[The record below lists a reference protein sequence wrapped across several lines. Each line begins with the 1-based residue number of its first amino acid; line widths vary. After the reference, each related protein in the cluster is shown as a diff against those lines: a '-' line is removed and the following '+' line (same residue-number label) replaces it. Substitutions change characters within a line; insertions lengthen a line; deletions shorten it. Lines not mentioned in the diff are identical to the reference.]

1 MKKSMKSK
9 VKITEEEKREKIRAA
24 MIKKKDL
31 EKKTLKI
38 VEQLLEPGL
47 SESFLIDVSSS
58 LNQNFY
64 ADAVEERSLAGHC
77 GYPLCDN
84 PRPEFSHKGKYHISL
99 RDKKVYD
106 LEERRLFCSNTCF
119 TASNFYKSQLE
130 TSPLWLRDTE
140 TSQTVTVSIFSS
152 LANNGPAVTGAEM
165 EIGFSDEISRTQT
178 ENNLNTHQGL
188 PGSSLQQ
195 PEEANRKIG
204 RDDLVKT
211 LSKYNQIEEE
221 KTLSETVS
229 QVLEQWFTIDSFRIL
244 YGDDQLKI
252 RLREAGAEVLES
264 SSLGDKSLAEQFQ
277 ASYRDLCRKLDLMD
291 LLDEKEEVEEG
302 QHLPLPSYEMLRT
315 HCQEEN
321 SKMGAFLDGK
331 QSYRKDTVS
340 NVVEKDSEKVQPR
353 LPLIDHHSQMI
364 YRRRLVLDGLD
375 KTFLDI
381 LKLLKISSAD
391 ISNHLK
397 ELVDTFNISSRT
409 VVFKPEEWTVLA
421 ITMLKLISVKN
432 SAVSSVFSN
441 EETMK
446 YLRLV
451 LLSYELDLSYV
462 DLVIRSVTN
471 DITSLLS
478 KYQVK

>member
-1 MKKSMKSK
+1 
-9 VKITEEEKREKIRAA
+9 
-24 MIKKKDL
+24 
-31 EKKTLKI
+31 
-38 VEQLLEPGL
+38 
-47 SESFLIDVSSS
+47 
-58 LNQNFY
+58 
-64 ADAVEERSLAGHC
+64 
-77 GYPLCDN
+77 
-84 PRPEFSHKGKYHISL
+84 
-99 RDKKVYD
+99 
-106 LEERRLFCSNTCF
+106 
-119 TASNFYKSQLE
+119 
-130 TSPLWLRDTE
+130 
-140 TSQTVTVSIFSS
+140 
-152 LANNGPAVTGAEM
+152 M
-165 EIGFSDEISRTQT
+165 EIGCFDEISRTET
-178 ENNLNTHQGL
+178 ENNLNTHRGL

-195 PEEANRKIG
+195 PEESNRKIC

-211 LSKYNQIEEE
+211 LSKYNQFEEA

-229 QVLEQWFTIDSFRIL
+229 EVMEQWFTIDSYRIL

-252 RLREAGAEVLES
+252 RLREAGGAEVLES
-264 SSLGDKSLAEQFQ
+264 SLLGDKSLAEQFQ

-291 LLDEKEEVEEG
+291 LLDEKEEAEEG

-331 QSYRKDTVS
+331 QSYRKDMVR
-340 NVVEKDSEKVQPR
+340 NVVEKDSEKVEPR
-353 LPLIDHHSQMI
+353 LPLIDHRSQMI

-375 KTFLDI
+375 KTLLDI

-391 ISNHLK
+391 ISKHLK

-409 VVFKPEEWTVLA
+409 VVFKSEEWTVIA

-441 EETMK
+441 EETLK